1 MINANLKASYGA
13 DERVLNNRYKQAFVY
28 GTMAALAL
36 FALTANEY
44 FILIACKMGILLI
57 AVVGVNILTGYT
69 GLVSLGHGAFVAI
82 GAYATTMLHN
92 AFAGVVPDPLMIFL
106 AVPAAVALSAL
117 VGIVV
122 GLPSLRVKGLYL
134 AVATLAANF
143 IVIFLIEQDLFAP
156 WTGGMVG
163 INTHDPNLFGWVLD
177 TNREMF
183 VLIAVLAFVTLLMA
197 QNLIRTRIGRA
208 FIAIRDRDY
217 SAEILG
223 ISLLRY
229 KLTSFALSAAYCG
242 LAGAL
247 YAYFFAR
254 ILPEQFELDLS
265 LELVAALIVGGMGRT
280 MGPVFGVIIIVMVP
294 EVIKI
299 VFGFATGG
307 GPEFAR
313 YAAPLQEVAFGLLL
327 VFFLL
332 KEPLGIN
339 HITDRILRAAN
350 RWPFARG

>member
-1 MINANLKASYGA
+1 MINANLKSTYAA
-13 DERVLNNRYKQAFVY
+13 DERVLNNSYKQFFVY
-28 GTMAALAL
+28 GMAALLVLFGAL
-36 FALTANEY
+36 ANDY
-44 FILIACKMGILLI
+44 MILIACKMGLLLI
-57 AVVGVNILTGYT
+57 AVVGINILTGYT

-82 GAYATTMLHN
+82 GAYAVTIFHN
-92 AFAGVVPDPLMIFL
+92 VMGGIIPDGIMFFF
-106 AVPAAVALSAL
+106 AVPFAVILAALI
-117 VGIVV
+117 GILV

-143 IVIFLIEQDLFAP
+143 IVIFLIEQEVFAP
-156 WTGGMVG
+156 WTGGMQG
-163 INTHDPNLFGWVLD
+163 ITTISPNIFGWELD
-177 TNREMF
+177 TKREMF
-183 VLIAVLAFVTLLMA
+183 GLIALIGFVTLLMA

-229 KLTSFALSAAYCG
+229 KLTSFSLSAAYCG
-242 LAGAL
+242 LSGAL
-247 YAYFFAR
+247 FAYFYAR

-280 MGPVFGVIIIVMVP
+280 MGPVFGVIIIVLVP

-299 VFGFATGG
+299 TFGAVTGDAAG
-307 GPEFAR
+307 MAQLR
-313 YAAPLQEVAFGLLL
+313 APLQEIAFGVLL
-327 VFFLL
+327 VTFLL

-339 HITDRILRAAN
+339 QIVDRMLRAAN